1 MSINL
6 NEKLY
11 DGASEAIR
19 KLFHDTS
26 VDVEQ
31 TKENLEAL
39 MDEIQDLLDTLP
51 EDIQS

>member
-1 MSINL
+1 MNKEL
-6 NEKLY
+6 NEILY
-11 DGASEAIR
+11 DKASDAIV

-31 TKENLEAL
+31 TKSNLEAL